1 MVVKEIDELVFDD
14 FAKNHILKNFY
25 QSKEYGR
32 LMKHS
37 DYSVMYVGGYQSNTL
52 VCASL
57 ILYKTIGPNI
67 KYGYAPRGFLIDYYN
82 NNMLESF
89 TKKIKSFFFGRGFA
103 FIKINP
109 EITFATLNFDEK
121 SKTINTKKWF

>member
-1 MVVKEIDELVFDD
+1 MVSKEIDELVFDE
-14 FAKNHILKNFY
+14 FAKNHILKNFF

-37 DYSVMYVGGYQSNTL
+37 DYSVMYVGGYQSNIL

-67 KYGYAPRGFLIDYYN
+67 KYGYAQCP
-82 NNMLESF
+82 
-89 TKKIKSFFFGRGFA
+89 
-103 FIKINP
+103 
-109 EITFATLNFDEK
+109 
-121 SKTINTKKWF
+121 